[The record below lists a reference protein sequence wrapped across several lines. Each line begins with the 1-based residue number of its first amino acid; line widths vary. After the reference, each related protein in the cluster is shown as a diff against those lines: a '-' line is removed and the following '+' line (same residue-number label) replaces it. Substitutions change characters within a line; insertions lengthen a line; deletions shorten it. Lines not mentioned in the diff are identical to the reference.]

1 MFGPRKGR
9 ENISNKGHVPA
20 DVPEAPRARGARRF
34 ELTRRG
40 FLRGV
45 GVATAAAGVAGTAL
59 TILPGCSD
67 STQHVVPDPLD
78 VEADSSLNILEE
90 YEEADLELK
99 ERETWSIPLG
109 SVLHESTGTWVAVT
123 QAGSS
128 AAPMVKGCAFSTETG
143 SLSEVV
149 PDVQGDNHTT
159 VVYDVSCS
167 DEVYAWVELNILT
180 HSWTLLAASF
190 SDGAL
195 KGSAST
201 LWEADANY
209 DPPTFVCVDNRV
221 LWQICPA
228 LSGDKTKE
236 HSFCYL
242 WHTGGDSAKAVV
254 ESPGRFPTAPTISGN
269 LAILVPRVHEDE
281 GVFYGVTAYSL
292 DDDLATIVDQMVLPQ
307 TIKPFYATRIGE
319 RFVVSIE
326 ANYSSGGM
334 FGNMG
339 TYLGPSSGPF
349 VRLSREPSANVAGKD
364 NTFIIKSRA
373 SYFVVNLKKATYSIL
388 AAANRCVDYGEYPV
402 RVGETNEFITFATVK
417 DDASGFPISVTV
429 RSFKVQ

>member
-1 MFGPRKGR
+1 MLRPKLRH
-9 ENISNKGHVPA
+9 EDNKH
-20 DVPEAPRARGARRF
+20 RF
-34 ELTRRG
+34 KLSRRG
-40 FLRGV
+40 FLRGL
-45 GVATAAAGVAGTAL
+45 GLATAAGAAAGTAV

-67 STQHVVPDPLD
+67 TTQHVVPEPMN
-78 VEADSSLNILEE
+78 VETDKSLNILEE

-99 ERETWSIPLG
+99 ERANWSLPLG

-128 AAPMVKGCAFSTETG
+128 AVPMVKGCAFSTETG
-143 SLSEVV
+143 DLVEVV
-149 PDVQGDNHTT
+149 SNVQGDSHTT
-159 VVYDVSCS
+159 VVYDVGCS

-180 HSWTLLAASF
+180 HEWTLFAAHF
-190 SDGAL
+190 SDGKLSA
-195 KGSAST
+195 GAST

-209 DPPTFVCVDNRV
+209 DPPSFVCVGNRV
-221 LWQICPA
+221 LWQITPA
-228 LSGDKTKE
+228 LEGDKTAE
-236 HSFCYL
+236 SSFCYL
-242 WHTGGDSAKAVV
+242 WHTGDSSAKAVV
-254 ESPGRFPTAPTISGN
+254 ESHGRFPTAPSISGN
-269 LAILVPRVHEDE
+269 LAILVPRVREDE
-281 GVFYGVTAYSL
+281 GVYYGITAYSL
-292 DDDLATIVDQMVLPQ
+292 DDDLTTIVDQMVLPH

-339 TYLGPSSGPF
+339 TYIGPSSGPF

-373 SYFVVNLKKATYSIL
+373 SYFVVNLKKATYSTL
-388 AAANRCVDYGEYPV
+388 TAANRCVDYGEYPV
-402 RVGETNEFITFATVK
+402 RVGETDEFTTYATVK
-417 DDASGFPISVTV
+417 DEASGFPISVTV